1 MVKDAK
7 ALPIPAIN
15 VINVSKTFPSQ
26 EGNKRVLDRISLK
39 CEDGSFT
46 SIIGPSGCGKST
58 LLRMVAGLI
67 EPDDGG
73 VIVLYEKRSE
83 IIRALGEL
91 GIAFQDPA
99 LLPWR
104 TVKDNLTL
112 PWQILGKKPK
122 DYQTRIKNILEL
134 VGLSGSEN
142 ARPGQLSGGMRQR
155 VAIARALI
163 TEPKLLMLDEPF
175 GALDQIL
182 RRSMNEEL
190 QRIWM
195 QRNVTTLMVTHGID
209 EAVFLSDRV
218 IVMQANPG
226 KISHTVSIDFPRPR
240 TAALFSLP
248 EFHQKCDE
256 IAMLLH
262 GENHEA

>member
-1 MVKDAK
+1 MNERK
-7 ALPIPAIN
+7 ALAIN
-15 VINVSKTFPSQ
+15 VVNVSKSFPSD
-26 EGNKRVLDRISLK
+26 EGKKLILDKVSLS

-46 SIIGPSGCGKST
+46 ALIGPSGCGKST
-58 LLRMVAGLI
+58 LLRMVAGLM

-73 VIVLYEKRSE
+73 AILLYAKRPE
-83 IIRALGEL
+83 AVRANGEL

-104 TVKDNLTL
+104 TVSENLCL
-112 PWQILGKKPK
+112 PWQILKNRPA
-122 DYQTRIKNILEL
+122 DYVQRISAQLEL
-134 VGLSGSEN
+134 VGLKGYEKF
-142 ARPGQLSGGMRQR
+142 RPGELSGGMRQR

-195 QRNVTTLMVTHGID
+195 QRNVTTLLVTHGID
-209 EAVFLSDRV
+209 EAVFLADRV
-218 IVMQANPG
+218 VIMQANPG
-226 KISHTVSIDFPRPR
+226 RITHIVNIDFPRPR
-240 TAALFSLP
+240 RAELFSSP
-248 EFHQKCDE
+248 EFHKKCDE
-256 IAMLLH
+256 IATLLH
-262 GENHEA
+262 GESA